1 MGNAHASCI
10 ELKINND
17 YILKHSVWKTN
28 LISHFSHLGYI
39 KKRTIWKC
47 IHRDSKSVSGD

>member
-1 MGNAHASCI
+1 MGNAHVSRI
-10 ELKINND
+10 ELKNNND

-28 LISHFSHLGYI
+28 LTSHFSHLGYI